1 MPIFIMVL
9 PFSNTLFVFR
19 LLTLRMTKRVG
30 GFPVK
35 LLKLLNFSRFSAM
48 AISLP
53 LAVLV
58 ACLVVF
64 INEAS
69 YRNTVQSV
77 GTMEK
82 AQNTRSAL
90 NELMQSLLDAETGQ
104 RGYLLTGNVKYLE
117 PYYETLKTINQQLDD
132 LRITFS
138 PQQQQLGEFG
148 VMSRHISRKL
158 AEIDLT
164 IKMRAAGQ
172 EDAWRFVLTT
182 DVGKDQMD
190 AIRVQAEKLA
200 VSSITSMERGQTQVR
215 ETLQLSRIGIAFMA
229 LCGLLAFYMYLLQT
243 RALLNS
249 GIREQASLKR
259 ERDQLDLQVRERT
272 ANLAE
277 LATHLQNVREDER
290 GHLARELHDEL
301 GALLTAA
308 KLDVARLKS
317 RLGAEQPEAQERIT
331 HLTATLN
338 NGIALKRRIVEDLRP
353 SSLSHLGLV
362 ASLEILAREFE
373 ERSGISLTT
382 DLEAVE
388 LGGSAQLTVY
398 RLVQESLTNI
408 GKYAHAKQIV
418 ISLQN
423 QGGYAM
429 VEVSDN
435 GAGFDTQVIAAG
447 SHGINGM
454 RHRVEAAGGK
464 LTVTSQPGAGTR
476 ISAVLPKG

>member
-1 MPIFIMVL
+1 MTFFKKLKFPLQL
-9 PFSNTLFVFR
+9 PR
-19 LLTLRMTKRVG
+19 
-30 GFPVK
+30 
-35 LLKLLNFSRFSAM
+35 M
-48 AISLP
+48 AISLL
-53 LAVLV
+53 LAVLAV
-58 ACLVVF
+58 TLIVF

-69 YRNTVQSV
+69 YHRTVKSV
-77 GTMEK
+77 GDMEQ
-82 AQNTRSAL
+82 AQSTRGAL

-104 RGYLLTGNVKYLE
+104 RGYLLTGNRIYLE
-117 PYYETLKTINQQLDD
+117 PYFETLKTINQQLDE
-132 LRITFS
+132 LRATFS
-138 PQQQQLGEFG
+138 ADPQTLADFG
-148 VMSRHISRKL
+148 VMSRHVSRKL
-158 AEIDLT
+158 AELDLT
-164 IKMRAAGQ
+164 VKMRAANQ

-182 DVGKDQMD
+182 DVGKEQMD
-190 AIRVQAEKLA
+190 GMRAQVDKLA
-200 VSSITSMERGQTQVR
+200 ANSIRSTERGQAQVR
-215 ETLQLSRIGIAFMA
+215 RTLQLSRIGIGIMA
-229 LCGLLAFYMYLLQT
+229 VGGLLAFYMYLLQT

-249 GIREQASLKR
+249 GVREQESLKR

-317 RLGAEQPEAQERIT
+317 RIGPAQPEAMERIA
-331 HLTATLN
+331 HLTGTLN

-373 ERSGISLTT
+373 ERSEISIVT
-382 DLEAVE
+382 DLETVE
-388 LGGSAQLTVY
+388 LGGSAQLTTY

-408 GKYAHAKQIV
+408 GKYANATQIV

-423 QGGYAM
+423 QGGYTM
-429 VEVSDN
+429 VEVVDN
-435 GAGFDTQVIAAG
+435 GSGFDTSRITAT

-464 LTVTSQPGAGTR
+464 LTVTSTPGAGTR